1 MFDMLDEQALRATM
15 LAILDKQAKQAIY
28 IFLVYRNK
36 NTIFL

>member
-1 MFDMLDEQALRATM
+1 MFDMLDKQTLQTIIFAM
-15 LAILDKQAKQAIY
+15 LDKQAKQAIY

>member
-1 MFDMLDEQALRATM
+1 MFNIFDKQVLQATIFV
-15 LAILDKQAKQAIY
+15 ILDKQAKQAIY